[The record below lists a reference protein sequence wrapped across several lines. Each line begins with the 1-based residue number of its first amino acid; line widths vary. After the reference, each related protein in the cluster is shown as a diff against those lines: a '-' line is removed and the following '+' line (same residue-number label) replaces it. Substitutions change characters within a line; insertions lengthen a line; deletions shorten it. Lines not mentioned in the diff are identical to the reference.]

1 MRFIDNW
8 QQVVHARNVEKGF
21 YDYEKDIEQVEVLID
36 RLYGSLGQ
44 DSAVPSI
51 HTELTALQRVLTDYK
66 KAMRERK
73 LLLIIGELCEAH
85 EELRAGHKPYEIYH
99 NGDNPK
105 PEGYG
110 IEMADAAIRT
120 LDLLEHDGLDLNSL
134 METKHDYNGTR
145 PHKHGKQF

>member
-1 MRFIDNW
+1 LRFLDNW
-8 QQVVHARNVEKGF
+8 QKIVHARNVEKGF
-21 YDYEKDIEQVEVLID
+21 YDYEQDIQAAEYAL
-36 RLYGSLGQ
+36 
-44 DSAVPSI
+44 
-51 HTELTALQRVLTDYK
+51 TEWHPDDTVAEDAILALRRIVADYK

-85 EELRAGHKPYEIYH
+85 EELRAGHQPHEIYH

-120 LDLLEHDGLDLNSL
+120 LDLMEADGLDLNSL
-134 METKHDYNGTR
+134 MEAKHDYNGTR
-145 PHKHGKQF
+145 PYKHGKQF